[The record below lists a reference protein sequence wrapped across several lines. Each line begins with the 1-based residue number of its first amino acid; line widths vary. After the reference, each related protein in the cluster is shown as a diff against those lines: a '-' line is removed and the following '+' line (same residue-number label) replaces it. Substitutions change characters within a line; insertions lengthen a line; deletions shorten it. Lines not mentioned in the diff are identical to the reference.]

1 MYYEKNASRFRFD
14 QLNIVS
20 GDIPS
25 PPRAL
30 FLCVSVGVS
39 LPTWAPCLLR
49 SEDEYEN
56 EDGVCSSSSSSS
68 TLFLSDLIKFFL
80 LSLYC
85 FICYFLF
92 FQFSCDYSV
101 FISSLLIP
109 PGVVDDDSFCDDD
122 ADDEATEVQT
132 NFVPSQKFAMIP
144 PLLVILNA
152 SKPYQTWYTQSNVGV
167 LASNRREYKRNH
179 IKILLGLWD
188 FPPPLLI
195 FLLLCCYFCF
205 HV

>member
-1 MYYEKNASRFRFD
+1 M
-14 QLNIVS
+14 
-20 GDIPS
+20 
-25 PPRAL
+25 
-30 FLCVSVGVS
+30 
-39 LPTWAPCLLR
+39 
-49 SEDEYEN
+49 
-56 EDGVCSSSSSSS
+56 
-68 TLFLSDLIKFFL
+68 
-80 LSLYC
+80 
-85 FICYFLF
+85 
-92 FQFSCDYSV
+92 

-179 IKILLGLWD
+179 IKILLGL
-188 FPPPLLI
+188 
-195 FLLLCCYFCF
+195 
-205 HV
+205 